1 MLEKLEEIE
10 EEGFA
15 DGVDMLEPSDV
26 KSFHEN
32 LVKTLDYLVNQTLS
46 ILTRGSPVANT
57 APRNTMANKN
67 RISQSQSRY
76 SKRHRTPSGL
86 LQRENTNRLTA
97 SQMQMLGIGG
107 GTGSTINQLMNN
119 SHNNITRNESNTS
132 GGNLQS
138 PID

>member
-1 MLEKLEEIE
+1 LINEESNDIRKSKGFNSVLNPQNQRANTMAPQYMTSPKFQKEESKDMLEKLEEIE

-57 APRNTMANKN
+57 AARNTMANKN
-67 RISQSQSRY
+67 RIS
-76 SKRHRTPSGL
+76 
-86 LQRENTNRLTA
+86 
-97 SQMQMLGIGG
+97 
-107 GTGSTINQLMNN
+107 
-119 SHNNITRNESNTS
+119 
-132 GGNLQS
+132 
-138 PID
+138 

>member
-1 MLEKLEEIE
+1 MGPQYMTSPKFQKEENKDMLEKLEEIE

-46 ILTRGSPVANT
+46 IMTRGSPLASNGVRTTN
-57 APRNTMANKN
+57 PNKN

-86 LQRENTNRLTA
+86 F
-97 SQMQMLGIGG
+97 
-107 GTGSTINQLMNN
+107 
-119 SHNNITRNESNTS
+119 
-132 GGNLQS
+132 
-138 PID
+138 